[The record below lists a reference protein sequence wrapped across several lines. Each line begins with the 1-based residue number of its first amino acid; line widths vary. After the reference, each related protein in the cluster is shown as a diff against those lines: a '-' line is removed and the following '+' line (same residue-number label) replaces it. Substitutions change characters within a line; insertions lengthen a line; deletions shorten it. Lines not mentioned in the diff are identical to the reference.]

1 MHGTHKLIAFL
12 AMLLVFVVV
21 VILAAA
27 FEHDE
32 MTLRLM
38 DAAVVGLVGVI
49 GGAGQAIFRAAR
61 DETPAPPDGTPP
73 APSPAPSPIA
83 APTAAPLLVPERPS
97 WEA

>member
-1 MHGTHKLIAFL
+1 MRGNHKLIAFL
-12 AMLLVFVVV
+12 ALLMIFVVV
-21 VILAAA
+21 VVMAAA

-49 GGAGQAIFRAAR
+49 GGAGQAIFRYSQGETLPAGPPR
-61 DETPAPPDGTPP
+61 DRPPP
-73 APSPAPSPIA
+73 APIA
-83 APTAAPLLVPERPS
+83 LSAAVPERPS

>member
-1 MHGTHKLIAFL
+1 MPGNDKLIAFL
-12 AMLLVFVVV
+12 ALLLVFVVV

-49 GGAGQAIFRAAR
+49 GGAAQAIFRGAPGTAPPAAASL
-61 DETPAPPDGTPP
+61 TPA
-73 APSPAPSPIA
+73 A
-83 APTAAPLLVPERPS
+83 APAIVPERPS
-97 WEA
+97 WDA

>member
-1 MHGTHKLIAFL
+1 MPGNDKLVAFL
-12 AMLLVFVVV
+12 ALLMVFVVV

-49 GGAGQAIFRAAR
+49 GGAAQAIFRG
-61 DETPAPPDGTPP
+61 TAPP
-73 APSPAPSPIA
+73 AA
-83 APTAAPLLVPERPS
+83 APRTAASVAPAVPERPS

>member
-1 MHGTHKLIAFL
+1 MPGNDKLVAFL
-12 AMLLVFVVV
+12 ALLMVFVVV

-27 FEHDE
+27 FEHGE

-49 GGAGQAIFRAAR
+49 GGAAQAIFRISSAPPAATPR
-61 DETPAPPDGTPP
+61 TPAPV
-73 APSPAPSPIA
+73 A
-83 APTAAPLLVPERPS
+83 AAVPERPS

>member
-1 MHGTHKLIAFL
+1 MRGNHKLIAFL
-12 AMLLVFVVV
+12 AMLAVFVVV

-49 GGAGQAIFRAAR
+49 GGAGQAIFRYGQG
-61 DETPAPPDGTPP
+61 EAPEPRRENPVATPP
-73 APSPAPSPIA
+73 
-83 APTAAPLLVPERPS
+83 EQPS
-97 WEA
+97 WQA

>member
-1 MHGTHKLIAFL
+1 MRGNHKLAAFL

-49 GGAGQAIFRAAR
+49 GGAGQAIFRPAP
-61 DETPAPPDGTPP
+61 DETPPADAPRVPAPPPL
-73 APSPAPSPIA
+73 AV
-83 APTAAPLLVPERPS
+83 APLAVPERPS

>member
-1 MHGTHKLIAFL
+1 MRGNHKLIAFL
-12 AMLLVFVVV
+12 AMLMVFVVV
-21 VILAAA
+21 VIMAAA

-49 GGAGQAIFRAAR
+49 GGAGQAIFRTAP
-61 DETPAPPDGTPP
+61 DETPPAEAPAAPAPPPLPVPP
-73 APSPAPSPIA
+73 LA
-83 APTAAPLLVPERPS
+83 VPERPS